1 MKTISAAFNAAEGD
15 FATPLQDAL
24 HKSYLVASSLRQ
36 KINQGRGW
44 EGALVGLVRQA
55 LETCPLS
62 NEPRW
67 RRLQALNTN
76 TLFEFESFQ
85 EWLTNPN
92 GADCRDPL
100 QLIHMLEISPEE
112 EGRKL
117 ADRVRGELKLPPG
130 RPVKET
136 GNNVPSF
143 HAEIR
148 DGERGNTAAG
158 VRRRIRNW
166 IQQNPDAPN
175 LQIAQQWLAELEANP
190 NSRKHQQ
197 ALREIGIGKVRR
209 ALDVSEVNPVLLE
222 QLRLSA
228 AEEGMTVAELLEDA
242 LAVYF
247 RLQQQEPTDEQ
258 VPVAAVTAPADQGG
272 IPAAGFYSPTQLAR
286 ALGMD
291 RGSISQAY
299 QRKKEGDQILTRKL
313 ENRPFQVIFRP
324 GNPVE
329 SRLQVIHTTTTE
341 NTND

>member
-1 MKTISAAFNAAEGD
+1 MKTTSAAFNAAEGD

-62 NEPRW
+62 DEPRW

-92 GADCRDPL
+92 GADCRDPN
-100 QLIHMLEISPEE
+100 QLIEMLKISPEE
-112 EGRKL
+112 EGRRL
-117 ADRVRGELKLPPG
+117 ADRVRQELKLPPG
-130 RPVKET
+130 TRT
-136 GNNVPSF
+136 DLGNNVPEVDAASQ
-143 HAEIR
+143 IR

-166 IQQNPDAPN
+166 IQKNPDAPN

-228 AEEGMTVAELLEDA
+228 SEEGMTVAELLEDA

-258 VPVAAVTAPADQGG
+258 IPEQSGTQLLSVPAE
-272 IPAAGFYSPTQLAR
+272 GFYPQAELAR
-286 ALGMD
+286 KIGVDLSSLAK
-291 RGSISQAY
+291 AV
-299 QRKKEGDQILTRKL
+299 QRAKGGGPIFAHKL
-313 ENRPFQVIFRP
+313 KGYPFQVLHHP
-324 GNPVE
+324 ENPRE
-329 SRLQVIHTTTTE
+329 TRLQVIHTTTTE
-341 NTND
+341 NTNG